1 MIISN
6 VTAYVNSYEYNGEVI
21 VPSRVLTS
29 TPQNEELNLAYAPN
43 FQLKLDDSYSYL
55 NVTDTVK
62 VRFSY
67 GSVEYTAYADII
79 NRSANDVVTLQY
91 VDGLTVE
98 EGDEPEASSISCD
111 PSPINITF
119 IIENDQVTGDG
130 NFSFNVID
138 DLENDR
144 SSEATVEWQ
153 QISIVNVG
161 LGEEYNYDRE
171 DLIDSSFIDPT
182 YNSDTG
188 KIEGIIDTNFFEP
201 QWLDTDAGWQ
211 SAAILDVTVD
221 NLNIEETINFFGTE
235 EGGDVDPELSQSIN
249 NILGSN
255 YDVINDMS
263 EEDALAAANNILY
276 GDEEPPK

>member
-55 NVTDTVK
+55 TVTDTVK

-91 VDGLTVE
+91 VDGLSSYNNP
-98 EGDEPEASSISCD
+98 EPGPEHELS
-111 PSPINITF
+111 
-119 IIENDQVTGDG
+119 
-130 NFSFNVID
+130 
-138 DLENDR
+138 
-144 SSEATVEWQ
+144 Q
-153 QISIVNVG
+153 QIS
-161 LGEEYNYDRE
+161 
-171 DLIDSSFIDPT
+171 
-182 YNSDTG
+182 
-188 KIEGIIDTNFFEP
+188 
-201 QWLDTDAGWQ
+201 
-211 SAAILDVTVD
+211 
-221 NLNIEETINFFGTE
+221 
-235 EGGDVDPELSQSIN
+235 
-249 NILGSN
+249 NILGTSYN
-255 YDVINDMS
+255 VVNDMS

-276 GDEEPPK
+276 GDEQPPV